1 MKDLSEKIA
10 EMDFTFLGSG
20 QHAMSIEGMRKNLG
34 SEQVLFLDV
43 RTDEEVGYVSFPF
56 ATHIPLNE
64 LPGRLDEVPRD
75 KLVVAFCSSV
85 FRGAIAY
92 TYLLSQGFEKVKAL
106 TANTEDMVQAFKPG
120 PLYKS

>member
-1 MKDLSEKIA
+1 MKDLSEMISG
-10 EMDFTFLGSG
+10 MDLAFFGSG
-20 QHAMSIEGMRKNLG
+20 QHAMSMEGMKKNLG
-34 SEQVLFLDV
+34 NDQVLFLDI
-43 RTDEEVGYVSFPF
+43 RTNEEVAHVSFPF
-56 ATHIPLNE
+56 ARHIPLSE
-64 LPGRLDEVPRD
+64 LPDRLAEVPKD